1 MQKKIQILP
10 SGIPLVDEKWGGF
23 YRGGTYLLIGSHKS
37 GRTSLSLQFAK
48 EAADQNEVC
57 LFFTSARPKDL
68 LIQAASINIDLQKY
82 IEKNQ
87 VIVVRVAS
95 PDSTGDLYNTDGA
108 LIEYMNDIVTVAE
121 HYQPSKIV
129 FDELTPFIE
138 FNDLNLLN
146 NVFAETSE
154 KIEDNGIT
162 TLFVLSE
169 PVTSATQTIVDTL
182 TEKTTG
188 VVYLKKENE
197 EEGHNGEMIIIPN
210 IGHPEGQFK
219 TAYKVEPYRGVTID
233 SKKQIP
239 GFRTVR
245 KRNVA

>member
-1 MQKKIQILP
+1 M
-10 SGIPLVDEKWGGF
+10 
-23 YRGGTYLLIGSHKS
+23 LIGPHKS

-57 LFFTSARPKDL
+57 LFFTSTRPKDL

-95 PDSTGDLYNTDGA
+95 PDNTGDLYNTDGA

-146 NVFAETSE
+146 NVFTETSE
-154 KIEDNGIT
+154 KIEDKGIT

-188 VVYLKKENE
+188 VVYLKKESE
-197 EEGHNGEMIIIPN
+197 EEGRADKMIITPN
-210 IGHPEGQFK
+210 IGH
-219 TAYKVEPYRGVTID
+219 A
-233 SKKQIP
+233 
-239 GFRTVR
+239 
-245 KRNVA
+245 